1 MDPNFT
7 QSSTWWSSLEGNQRT
22 GCFWTCHDAYWWIFF
37 SKQRCLFFDKTA
49 QTATRD
55 VRLAVNAEVDLQA
68 VHDFGASPAWP
79 VAPCY
84 SRLGRKTGETST
96 EIRSRKNG
104 IQMDPAFRCISDS
117 HFGYEKDVP
126 KKWRNRTPRPQS
138 PLVSDAL
145 HPLLT
150 GAWEPLQV
158 GDFQLKTNRG
168 WKSTTGACSTE
179 GRTLLPA
186 TWPPA
191 MVKTR
196 CNLSWWRL
204 NVTATGNNT
213 ANLTKKVGNIKFGIC
228 DLWLENLN
236 VRHGAFYSTYSTNK
250 CWTAWLHLSPL

>member
-1 MDPNFT
+1 MDLFLKTEVPVLWQNST
-7 QSSTWWSSLEGNQRT
+7 NSDSRCAPRSKRRSWPTSCARLWCLSCVARSPLLQSIGV
-22 GCFWTCHDAYWWIFF
+22 G
-37 SKQRCLFFDKTA
+37 KQ
-49 QTATRD
+49 
-55 VRLAVNAEVDLQA
+55 
-68 VHDFGASPAWP
+68 
-79 VAPCY
+79 
-84 SRLGRKTGETST
+84 GETST